1 MPAVRFVQADG
12 SEQVV
17 DVPVGRDLKQAA
29 LDDLVPGIT
38 GDCGGFASCG
48 TCHAYVSP
56 EFAGRIPP
64 PSVDEADMLDG
75 MLGPVTATDGSLEAT
90 AQVTFV
96 EDGEQQVEQHR
107 FTLVEGADGTLLMDV
122 DVIA

>member
-12 SEQVV
+12 GERVV
-17 DVPVGRDLKQAA
+17 DVPVGQDLKQAA

-75 MLGPVTATDGSLEAT
+75 MLGPVTATSRLT
-90 AQVTFV
+90 CQVTMTEELAGMCLHLPEV
-96 EDGEQQVEQHR
+96 QG
-107 FTLVEGADGTLLMDV
+107 
-122 DVIA
+122 